1 MSTILFF
8 DTETTGLFPK
18 DLSKT
23 GELPH
28 IIQLSF
34 ILYNIEKKEILQQYN
49 NYIKQTDNVDYNS
62 NGFKFTNIT
71 KEMCDSGVTMIEA
84 LKQFHNAYNSAS
96 YIVAHNIDFDKKMIQ
111 LESLRHSEK
120 YEFLYLF
127 NDVYNIVNN
136 KKIYCTMQLG
146 KDITNIKIQGKFGE
160 FKKAPKL
167 SELHDKLFG
176 EVPTGLHDSMID
188 TYACMK
194 CFMKIKY
201 DIVV

>member
-8 DTETTGLFPK
+8 DTETSGLFPK
-18 DLSKT
+18 DLSK
-23 GELPH
+23 GEELPS

-49 NYIKQTDNVDYNS
+49 KYIKQADNTDYNS

-71 KEMCDSGVTMIEA
+71 KEMCDSGVTINEA
-84 LKQFHNAYNSAS
+84 LKQFYNAYNSAS

-111 LESLRHSEK
+111 LESLRCSKK
-120 YEFLYLF
+120 YEFLHLF
-127 NDVYNIVNN
+127 NDVYNIINN
-136 KKIYCTMQLG
+136 IKTYCTMQMG
-146 KDITNIKIQGKFGE
+146 KDVTNIMIKGKFGE

-176 EVPTGLHDSMID
+176 EIPTGLHDSLVD

-201 DIVV
+201 NIVV